1 MALNILGY
9 AIIQLPELLPSLY
22 DHVIQG
28 FFGKSS
34 MNHKKVKP
42 RSLQQDNRFMFMEN
56 DADEVKLPNV
66 SKRLLKLEIQNN
78 SLIDEIRDL
87 RLKFNG

>member
-1 MALNILGY
+1 
-9 AIIQLPELLPSLY
+9 
-22 DHVIQG
+22 
-28 FFGKSS
+28 

-42 RSLQQDNRFMFMEN
+42 RSLQQDNRFMFMKN
-56 DADEVKLPNV
+56 DTDEVKLPNV

-87 RLKFNG
+87 KLKFNG